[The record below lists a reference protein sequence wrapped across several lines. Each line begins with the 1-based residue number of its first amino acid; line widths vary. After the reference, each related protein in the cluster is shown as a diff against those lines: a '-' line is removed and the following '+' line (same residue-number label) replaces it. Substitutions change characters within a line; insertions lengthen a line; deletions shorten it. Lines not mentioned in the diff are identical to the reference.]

1 MPSHRANAQ
10 PRILACTPACYSPPK
25 YFTVCQNPAEKKKP
39 KSVSENDVPLTYT
52 GAECKQ
58 LEALTKQDCIKV
70 DGELQAGFWW
80 LGAASGVFALCF
92 MLLPKWYRF

>member
-1 MPSHRANAQ
+1 M
-10 PRILACTPACYSPPK
+10 
-25 YFTVCQNPAEKKKP
+25 
-39 KSVSENDVPLTYT
+39 PLTYT